1 MSQTILITITAPNSN
16 VGPFNLYSCTGSTCS
31 ATPFEYNLSRAT
43 LIAGYTSTLV
53 PDGATSIKINSTGFC
68 DNYIDVVI
76 SGP

>member
-1 MSQTILITITAPNSN
+1 MPQTILITITSPNSN

-31 ATPFEYNLSRAT
+31 VTPFEYNLSRAT

-53 PDGATSIKINSTGFC
+53 PDGATSIKINSIGFC

-76 SGP
+76 N